1 LKEDPG
7 MEVQELKD
15 EIQLLKDRLYFS
27 ERARDGHYR
36 KLQIALK
43 RIEEL
48 EQMQPIIKK
57 AVYADL
63 DDEL

>member
-1 LKEDPG
+1 MQMSEQDLR
-7 MEVQELKD
+7 D
-15 EIQLLKDRLYFS
+15 EIQLLTDKLFFA
-27 ERARDGHYR
+27 ERARDGHYH
-36 KLQIALK
+36 KLQLAIK

-48 EQMQPIIKK
+48 EQMQPTLKK